1 MKIGIIVAMEVE
13 FRQLVRLMEDARV
26 EQRRGLSFTVGRI
39 GSHDVVLMK
48 CGIGKVNAAMGS
60 TLLIDEF
67 QPSCVISTGCAGG
80 IDARLNI
87 RDVVVSA
94 ELSYHDVDCG
104 VGLGCTLGQ
113 VQGLPARFPAAQR
126 YVEVALAL
134 NDKPE
139 SSGQTGSA
147 GQSGNSG
154 LSRQSGQTG
163 QSGNSGIFA
172 SSVSTFRP
180 TIHAGLILT
189 GDQFITSPEAL
200 AVIKSNFPEGLAVDM
215 ESAAIAQVCYLQGVP
230 FVSFRVISDTPGAEG
245 HQQQYD
251 GFWEQLADRS
261 FSVTRDFLLRITE
274 Q

>member
-26 EQRRGLSFTVGRI
+26 EQQRGLSFTVGRI
-39 GSHDVVLMK
+39 GCHDVVLMK

-60 TLLIDEF
+60 TVLIDEF

-80 IDARLNI
+80 IDARLHI
-87 RDVVVSA
+87 RDIVVSA

-113 VQGLPARFPAAQR
+113 VQGLPARFSGDSKLVAAA
-126 YVEVALAL
+126 VALAG
-134 NDKPE
+134 E
-139 SSGQTGSA
+139 SEKSNA
-147 GQSGNSG
+147 EV
-154 LSRQSGQTG
+154 
-163 QSGNSGIFA
+163 
-172 SSVSTFRP
+172 SSPS
-180 TIHAGLILT
+180 IHAGLILT

>member
-60 TLLIDEF
+60 TVLIDEF

-134 NDKPE
+134 NDKPG

-147 GQSGNSG
+147 GQSGYSG
-154 LSRQSGQTG
+154 F
-163 QSGNSGIFA
+163 SGNSGISA
-172 SSVSTFRP
+172 PSASTFCP